1 MTGGGHSIYA
11 STCVPL
17 KGNVH
22 LLLIDMLP
30 HFSFKSHE
38 SVDFCMGDGDT
49 VVIRDKVSVLSP
61 QLSSRTLQYYFLKTE
76 TNQKALGNSNMFSQC
91 IPVRL

>member
-11 STCVPL
+11 STCVPSN
-17 KGNVH
+17 GNVH

-38 SVDFCMGDGDT
+38 SGDFCMGNGDT
-49 VVIRDKVSVLSP
+49 VMIRDKVGVLSP
-61 QLSSRTLQYYFLKTE
+61 VICKSTT
-76 TNQKALGNSNMFSQC
+76 MPFSEN
-91 IPVRL
+91 